1 MFNSIVNKKIF
12 SSKKTGFTLIELM
25 VSVSIFS
32 IIMVMSMG
40 SILSVL
46 TANTKSQTLR
56 SVMDN
61 LNSALEG
68 MTRTI
73 RFGTAYHSG
82 NTGTLTDPRDTD
94 IMNSPGGDESITVRD
109 SAGQTVT
116 YGFDSVNRRI
126 VRNVGGTGDFPLTS
140 PDVRIEFFKVF
151 VSGTAPGPADIL
163 QPRVIIV
170 IKGTVIGRNS
180 SGTTFVLQTTVSQR
194 QHDV

>member
-1 MFNSIVNKKIF
+1 
-12 SSKKTGFTLIELM
+12 
-25 VSVSIFS
+25 
-32 IIMVMSMG
+32 MVMSMG

-151 VSGTAPGPADIL
+151 VSGTVRGPADIL

>member
-1 MFNSIVNKKIF
+1 
-12 SSKKTGFTLIELM
+12 M

-61 LNSALEG
+61 LNSTLEG

-82 NTGTLTDPRDTD
+82 NTGTLIDPRDT
-94 IMNSPGGDESITVRD
+94 NNPAGDESITVRD

-116 YGFDSVNRRI
+116 YGFDSMNRRI

-194 QHDV
+194 QHDIL